1 MRNIAIRRLL
11 AGPWKDIYL
20 VLPQIYALDSL
31 SQPSN
36 DQTPYTQFMIL
47 LGGIHF
53 R

>member
-1 MRNIAIRRLL
+1 MADS
-11 AGPWKDIYL
+11 WKDKYL
-20 VLPQIYALDSL
+20 VLPQIYELDAL

-47 LGGIHF
+47 LSGIHF

>member
-11 AGPWKDIYL
+11 AGSWKDIYL